1 MHYMQDSKEK
11 ETEADND
18 DNINEDKESIGLTM
32 NRALDMKKD
41 QGQWW
46 SFICNHRR
54 QMAGVRN

>member
-41 QGQWW
+41 RGQWW
-46 SFICNHRR
+46 SFIRNHRR